1 MVFSKINKIIRHPNF
16 THAISGFF
24 KESAKHPYLMSKEI
38 AHWLFGVQ
46 EPKEVLRFEQHCH
59 SHFSDGANLA
69 DIINLLFDK
78 GITLWSLTDHH
89 NSNAF
94 DSIANGTYN
103 LNKESK
109 KERNFEVEIQPDKRA
124 LTIYSGDKSLV
135 LLRSVEYYTNKG
147 EINIHGYS
155 GKILKPNQPLE
166 DAIKF
171 GINCGGWVA
180 INHVGFYQGIGFN
193 GLKAVEKAV
202 KAGAI
207 AIEKNGTEILIQIF
221 SSIQAEMYAKKFGLA
236 LLASGDAHKLHM
248 YGMSGLTFD
257 DKNYLAVLKQC
268 NASHADTIKTLV
280 EQHKFK
286 TYLNYIS
293 LNQFKDFFMFQG

>member
-1 MVFSKINKIIRHPNF
+1 MILPKINKIINHPNF
-16 THAISGFF
+16 KPAISGFI

-38 AHWLFGVQ
+38 SHWLFGMQ
-46 EPKEVLRFEQHCH
+46 EPKAGVRFEQHCH

-69 DIINLLFDK
+69 DIIELLFDK
-78 GITLWSLTDHH
+78 CITVWSLTDHH

-94 DSIANGTYN
+94 NKIANGTYN
-103 LNKESK
+103 LNSNSK
-109 KERNFEVEIQPDKRA
+109 TNRKFDVEIQHDKRA
-124 LTIYSGDKSLV
+124 LTIYSGNKSLV

-155 GKILKPNQPLE
+155 GKILKPKQPLE

-171 GINCGGWVA
+171 GIDNGGWVA

-193 GLKAVEKAV
+193 GRKEVEKAV

-221 SSIQAEMYAKKFGLA
+221 SAVQAEAYAKEFGLA

-248 YGMSGLTFD
+248 YGLSGLTFE
-257 DKNYLAVLKQC
+257 DKNYRTVLKQC
-268 NASHADTIKTLV
+268 NGSHADTIKTLV
-280 EQHKFK
+280 EEHKFE

-293 LNQFKDFFMFQG
+293 FSQFKDFRFQG